1 MADIR
6 SVSLESGD
14 IAVFDHKERTRH
26 LPFFTELASLD
37 DDDAAW
43 RSVSAGLVVL
53 RLVDAWIEE
62 GAAAVGADGWGMR
75 SVDAAIEEMPAGQ
88 PARAVLAS
96 VVDVLRRS
104 STGDMHAIAPR
115 LMAYARALDLDAKWA
130 LAADVYE
137 TVIAHVHPVEES
149 DVAIAAHLW
158 LAYCQRS
165 LGWLDE
171 AAASYDAASAIA
183 TDVDDMFGI
192 LRAQIGAAKIAMAR
206 GNMPSAEQLL
216 DDTIARASQNDQ
228 LVDVHALAL
237 QDRANVAF
245 HRARYDL
252 AVELAY
258 ASLELTTDPINRD
271 RLLSSVASSFYMLGV
286 HSAAKD
292 AWLILEATAQD
303 QYNRWYASI
312 NLMEM
317 AAREGSMPLFERYRR
332 SLATMSFPPALEA
345 QFHLQTAEGYEALS
359 EFDSAAIAAERAR
372 SISERYGFNQTSFAA
387 DAVYARVTRGQPAAP
402 MAPEAPMPP
411 ALQEIAANIKEEL
424 RRTVPA

>member
-1 MADIR
+1 
-6 SVSLESGD
+6 
-14 IAVFDHKERTRH
+14 
-26 LPFFTELASLD
+26 
-37 DDDAAW
+37 
-43 RSVSAGLVVL
+43 
-53 RLVDAWIEE
+53 
-62 GAAAVGADGWGMR
+62 
-75 SVDAAIEEMPAGQ
+75 MPAGQ

-96 VVDVLRRS
+96 VVEALRTS
-104 STGDMHAIAPR
+104 KTGDMHSISPR

-171 AAASYDAASAIA
+171 AAASYEAASAIA
-183 TDVDDMFGI
+183 SDVDDMFGI

-206 GNMPSAEQLL
+206 GNMPSAERLL
-216 DDTIARASQNDQ
+216 DDTIARASQNNQ

-345 QFHLQTAEGYEALS
+345 QFYLQTAESYEALS
-359 EFDSAAIAAERAR
+359 EFDSAALAAERAR
-372 SISERYGFNQTSFAA
+372 TISERYGFNQTSFAA
-387 DAVYARVTRGQPAAP
+387 EAVHARVLRGQPKAP
-402 MAPEAPMPP
+402 LAPEAPIPA
-411 ALQEIAANIKEEL
+411 ALQGIAANIKEL

>member
-1 MADIR
+1 MAGIR
-6 SVSLESGD
+6 SASLESGD
-14 IAVFDHKERTRH
+14 IAVFDNKERARH

-37 DDDAAW
+37 DGDAAW

-62 GAAAVGADGWGMR
+62 GAAAVSADGWGVR
-75 SVDAAIEEMPAGQ
+75 SVEAAIEEMPQGQ

-96 VVDVLRRS
+96 VVEVLRTS

-115 LMAYARALDLDAKWA
+115 LMAYARALNYDAKWA
-130 LAADVYE
+130 LAADVYQ
-137 TVIAHVHPVEES
+137 TVISHVHPVEES
-149 DVAIAAHLW
+149 DTAIAAHLW
-158 LAYCQRS
+158 LAHCQRNM
-165 LGWLDE
+165 GWLDE
-171 AAASYDAASAIA
+171 AAVSYAAASSIA

-192 LRAQIGAAKIAMAR
+192 LRAQIGAAKIATAR

-216 DDTIARASQNDQ
+216 DDTIARASRHEH

-237 QDRANVAF
+237 QDRANLAF

-252 AVELAY
+252 AIELAY

-317 AAREGSMPLFERYRR
+317 AAREGSMPIFERYRR
-332 SLATMSFPPALEA
+332 SLVTMSLPPELEA
-345 QFHLQTAEGYEALS
+345 QFYLQTAESYEALS
-359 EFDSAAIAAERAR
+359 QFEQATSAAARAR
-372 SISERYGFNQTSFAA
+372 LVAERYGFNRVAFEA
-387 DAVYARVTRGQPAAP
+387 DAVVERARSGKPSTPL
-402 MAPEAPMPP
+402 APEAPVP
-411 ALQEIAANIKEEL
+411 AALEDIAAQISAL
-424 RRTVPA
+424 RRAVPT

>member
-1 MADIR
+1 MAGIR
-6 SVSLESGD
+6 SASLESGD
-14 IAVFDHKERTRH
+14 IAVFDHKERARH

-37 DDDAAW
+37 DGDAAW

-62 GAAAVGADGWGMR
+62 GAAAVGADGWGVR
-75 SVDAAIEEMPAGQ
+75 SVEAAIEEMPAGQ

-96 VVDVLRRS
+96 VVEVLRTS

-137 TVIAHVHPVEES
+137 TIIAHVHPVEES

-165 LGWLDE
+165 MGALND
-171 AAASYDAASAIA
+171 ASKSYEAASAIA
-183 TDVDDMFGI
+183 TDVDDLFGI

-216 DDTIARASQNDQ
+216 DDTIARASDNEQ
-228 LVDVHALAL
+228 LVDVHAMAL
-237 QDRANVAF
+237 QDRATVAF
-245 HRARYDL
+245 QRARYDL
-252 AVELAY
+252 AVQLAY
-258 ASLELTTDPINRD
+258 ASLELTTDPVNRD

-292 AWLILEATAQD
+292 AWLILEATAQE
-303 QYNRWYASI
+303 QYTRWTASI

-332 SLATMSFPPALEA
+332 SLASASFPPAIAA
-345 QFHLQTAEGYEALS
+345 QFQLQTAESYEALS
-359 EFDSAAIAAERAR
+359 EFESATAAAKRAR
-372 SISERYGFNQTSFAA
+372 SISERYGFNQTTFAA
-387 DAVYARVTRGQPAAP
+387 EALMERVKGGQPSAP
-402 MAPEAPMPP
+402 LAPEAPVP
-411 ALQEIAANIKEEL
+411 ADLQGIVQQINDL
-424 RRTVPA
+424 RRSVPA